1 MLKNNF
7 HFAHS
12 LFIFISI
19 ESPTQHLMAILV
31 RFYCNKTCQT
41 CLYLKKSIQ
50 QIYYLNAWPYLYS
63 NMHFYAILFLVEQLV
78 IVYFKCILYSI
89 FPHAKRSMILLS
101 RMYLIPVVN
110 MEYRYKSRHIV
121 TDFKCVLLVSKE
133 NIKR

>member
-1 MLKNNF
+1 MPG
-7 HFAHS
+7 HIYIQIC
-12 LFIFISI
+12 IFMPS
-19 ESPTQHLMAILV
+19 
-31 RFYCNKTCQT
+31 
-41 CLYLKKSIQ
+41 
-50 QIYYLNAWPYLYS
+50 
-63 NMHFYAILFLVEQLV
+63 LV

>member
-1 MLKNNF
+1 MPGHIYIQICIF
-7 HFAHS
+7 MPS
-12 LFIFISI
+12 L
-19 ESPTQHLMAILV
+19 
-31 RFYCNKTCQT
+31 
-41 CLYLKKSIQ
+41 
-50 QIYYLNAWPYLYS
+50 
-63 NMHFYAILFLVEQLV
+63 LV